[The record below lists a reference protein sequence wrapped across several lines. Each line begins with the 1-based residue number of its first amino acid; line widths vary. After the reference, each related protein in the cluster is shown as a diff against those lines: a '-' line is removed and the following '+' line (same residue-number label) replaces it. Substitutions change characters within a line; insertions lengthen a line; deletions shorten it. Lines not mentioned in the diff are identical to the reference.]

1 MSTVLSTS
9 PGRVRK
15 RVASAVSGALHVPSA
30 LSSTCSA
37 RSAYSQPC
45 SRSHCSTTSTVRCDA
60 VAVSGLAA
68 RVASVVMKC
77 ARHAPQHE
85 CCNGRGPM
93 QAEPRSLDGF
103 RPVGGRR
110 RDKRCFEDLYALLRV
125 FVALKGPWLRFGSR
139 CWCFGRL
146 WSGVGRALWS
156 GFGVITPWCC
166 VERRVR
172 LPFLLLTVRQGEGC
186 SSTR

>member
-9 PGRVRK
+9 PGRVRR

-103 RPVGGRR
+103 RPVGGSRR
-110 RDKRCFEDLYALLRV
+110 NKKSFEGLYALLRV

-139 CWCFGRL
+139 CWCFGRAL
-146 WSGVGRALWS
+146 GALVGRWS

-186 SSTR
+186 SSTS